1 MDADQKAIETLLMT
15 QLQGFADRDAASM
28 SDIYTEDADWTNAFG
43 RTITGR
49 DAIISYLGELFAD
62 SHFSD
67 NSMAGQPEISVRTV
81 GEDAVAVKVYTQIE
95 GQRTIEGNVLPTRH
109 NYSLKLLGRQSD
121 GSWKIVSELF
131 MDARSEVTHI
141 KNE

>member
-28 SDIYTEDADWTNAFG
+28 SDIYAEDADWTNALG

-49 DAIISYLGELFAD
+49 DAIISYLDELFAD
-62 SHFSD
+62 SNFSD
-67 NSMAGQPEISVRTV
+67 NSMAGQPDISVRTI
-81 GEDAVAVKVYTQIE
+81 GGDAVAVKVYTQIE
-95 GQRTIEGNVLPTRH
+95 GQRTIEGDLLPTRH

-121 GSWKIVSELF
+121 GCWKIVSELF
-131 MDARSEVTHI
+131 MDARSETTHI
-141 KNE
+141 KD

>member
-1 MDADQKAIETLLMT
+1 M
-15 QLQGFADRDAASM
+15 AARLGM
-28 SDIYTEDADWTNAFG
+28 NA
-43 RTITGR
+43 
-49 DAIISYLGELFAD
+49 Y
-62 SHFSD
+62 
-67 NSMAGQPEISVRTV
+67 

-95 GQRTIEGNVLPTRH
+95 GQRTIEGDVLPTRH